1 MSNNSNNK
9 KEVEKTIKGVAE
21 IVVTIIGK
29 AGDEIQDEDCG
40 CVSVPIPPNSKF
52 EEVNTDVEHVCNYQV
67 NEITEVD
74 VLTQVQGKEL
84 SFYRADNLDVVD
96 VDPEELT
103 KPSDSVNY
111 LTEREVMGV

>member
-1 MSNNSNNK
+1 MSNNIK
-9 KEVEKTIKGVAE
+9 TEEVEQTIKGVAE

-29 AGDEIQDEDCG
+29 AGDEIQDENCG
-40 CVSVPIPPNSKF
+40 CVSVPFPPSSKF
-52 EEVNTDVEHVCNYQV
+52 AEVNTDVEHVCNYQV

-74 VLTQVQGKEL
+74 VLTQVQGEEL

-96 VDPEELT
+96 VDSEDLT